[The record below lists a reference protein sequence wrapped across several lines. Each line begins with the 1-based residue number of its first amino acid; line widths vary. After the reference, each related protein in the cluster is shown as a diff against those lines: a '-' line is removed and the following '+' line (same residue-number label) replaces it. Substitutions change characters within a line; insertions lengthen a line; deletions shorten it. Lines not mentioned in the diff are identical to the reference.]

1 MTIAEENYI
10 KSRDNKSDINEH
22 MPTLLKY
29 AKECKHITE
38 MGVRDI
44 VSTWAFLYS
53 KPTKLVCYDIYKP
66 KKNLDLLYDSAKEE
80 GIKFSF
86 ILKNV
91 LDVTLDETDL
101 LFIDTWHKY
110 GQLKLE
116 LKLHSNSVRKYII
129 LHDTTKFE
137 SQDEP
142 GRGGKYSD
150 ERTDT
155 PGKQGLW
162 LAVTEFLEDNKDWK
176 LKERFLN
183 CNGLTVL
190 ERV

>member
-1 MTIAEENYI
+1 MTIAEKNYI

-38 MGVRDI
+38 MGVRNV

-53 KPTKLVCYDIYKP
+53 KPTNLICYDIFKP
-66 KKNLDLLYDSAKEE
+66 KNKLGLVYDSAKEE

-86 ILKNV
+86 ILENV
-91 LDVTLDETDL
+91 LDVTIQETDL

-116 LKLHSNSVRKYII
+116 LKLHSKSVRKYII
-129 LHDTTKFE
+129 LHDTTKFQSEDE
-137 SQDEP
+137 S
-142 GRGGKYSD
+142 GRGIFSD
-150 ERTDT
+150 ERTVT

-162 LAVTEFLEDNKDWK
+162 LAVTEFLEDNENWK
-176 LKERFLN
+176 LKERFVN